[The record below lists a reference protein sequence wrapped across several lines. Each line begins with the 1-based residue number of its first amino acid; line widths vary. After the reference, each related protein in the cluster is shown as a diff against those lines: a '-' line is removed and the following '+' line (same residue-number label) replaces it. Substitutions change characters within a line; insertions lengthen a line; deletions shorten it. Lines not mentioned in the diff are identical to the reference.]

1 MKRFI
6 AKGIWIGIVII
17 SILLIVWAF
26 FIKIR
31 KEAPYYS
38 YPRTEARVLDV
49 YRYERRSEGSE
60 INYGIRIRLVYIV
73 DGKEVKRQLEY
84 KRDNIIINEG
94 DIVTVA
100 YNPDN
105 PSDCIMI
112 RKLDKEALIALV
124 VTLIFIAWMC
134 KKILFPSKRKIREN

>member
-17 SILLIVWAF
+17 SILLIVLAF
-26 FIKIR
+26 VIKIR
-31 KEAPYYS
+31 EEAPYYS

-112 RKLDKEALIALV
+112 RKLDKKALIALV

-134 KKILFPSKRKIREN
+134 KKILFPSKRKIKES

>member
-1 MKRFI
+1 M
-6 AKGIWIGIVII
+6 
-17 SILLIVWAF
+17 
-26 FIKIR
+26 
-31 KEAPYYS
+31 
-38 YPRTEARVLDV
+38 LDV

-60 INYGIRIRLVYIV
+60 INYGIRIRLVYTV

-84 KRDNIIINEG
+84 NRDNIIINEG